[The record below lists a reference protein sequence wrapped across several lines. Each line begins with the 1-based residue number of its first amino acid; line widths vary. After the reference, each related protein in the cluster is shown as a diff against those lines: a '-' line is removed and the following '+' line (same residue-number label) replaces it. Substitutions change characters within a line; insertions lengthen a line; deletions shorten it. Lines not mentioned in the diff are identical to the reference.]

1 MRPFTGSIIVVL
13 LLLTGCVGEGG
24 PPAGRLTDRPAAA
37 SGVMSAGPSGAM
49 SIDLTLGRVDMAL
62 PAGHVAGSF
71 NFGLLCQPPYNDV
84 LWVTETRVP
93 GVLNAAVRDGLSS
106 AGLRMAPMA
115 TRVLM
120 ARVVDVRLD
129 LCRRVDFWFGRSV
142 GITGDARVR
151 VEWVLTSPTT
161 APRHWVT
168 EGKGQADA
176 PALNRRYDIL
186 LRQAM
191 MDAAGALAA
200 LPDFRQAT
208 ATARPLPFPITDMAM
223 MAAAGSPS
231 PSAVPGTG
239 GAEGEPA
246 AGAAPDAEAEP
257 EGEAADPVPP
267 PGSPRAAGAA
277 LVTHVATT
285 GIIVDAAGLVLLPD
299 TGGPLPAPVPLVLA
313 DGRVAA
319 ARVAGRA
326 FGLHLLVL
334 PAGDWPHA
342 PARRQRPAVSRDLYR
357 PGRDGAAGMVAAHTG
372 PARSRGT
379 GMPSLLLD
387 IDPALARDPPW
398 LLVDGE
404 GRLAAVRAGL
414 ALPGDPVPY
423 LAPAGVLA
431 RFRALLEPADDGAGQ
446 DADQGA
452 DQDATAGTDDGAQ
465 GM

>member
-1 MRPFTGSIIVVL
+1 MRLSTGSIITL
-13 LLLTGCVGEGG
+13 LLLLAACTGGG
-24 PPAGRLTDRPAAA
+24 PPAGGLPAAP
-37 SGVMSAGPSGAM
+37 AGPVAV
-49 SIDLTLGRVDMAL
+49 DLTLGRVDVEL
-62 PAGHVAGSF
+62 PAGHVAGAF

-84 LWVTETRVP
+84 LWITETRVP
-93 GVLNAAVRDGLSS
+93 AVLNMAVRDGLSA
-106 AGLRMAPMA
+106 AGLRTAPA
-115 TRVLM
+115 AARVLT

-151 VEWVLTSPTT
+151 VEWVLAGPA
-161 APRHWVT
+161 APPRQWVT
-168 EGKGQADA
+168 EGQGQADA

-200 LPDFRQAT
+200 LPDFRQAAAGT
-208 ATARPLPFPITDMAM
+208 GPVLDLATMAVLAPSPFP
-223 MAAAGSPS
+223 SPTA
-231 PSAVPGTG
+231 PPDGGEAVGE
-239 GAEGEPA
+239 AEEPA
-246 AGAAPDAEAEP
+246 ETDGPAPA
-257 EGEAADPVPP
+257 
-267 PGSPRAAGAA
+267 PGSPQAAGVA
-277 LVTHVATT
+277 LVTHGAAT
-285 GIIVDAAGLVLLPD
+285 GIIADAAGLVLLPD
-299 TGGPLPAPVPLVLA
+299 TGSPLPDPAPLVLA
-313 DGRVAA
+313 DGRVVA

-334 PAGDWPHA
+334 PGDEWPHA

-379 GMPSLLLD
+379 ELPSLLLD

-414 ALPGDPVPY
+414 VLPGDPVPY

-431 RFRALLEPADDGAGQ
+431 RFRALLAQADGGARPV
-446 DADQGA
+446 AR
-452 DQDATAGTDDGAQ
+452 
-465 GM
+465 